1 VEFSITAYAGA
12 AYAGALLGAVIFILR
27 SALVRFIIF
36 PLWALFNFL
45 ARQGIS
51 LGYHLLNT

>member
-1 VEFSITAYAGA
+1 MEFSITAYAGA
-12 AYAGALLGAVIFILR
+12 AYAGALLGAVISILR
-27 SALVRFIIF
+27 RALARFIIF
-36 PLWALFNFL
+36 PLWPRFNFL